1 MKKMLIN
8 KHLFLLNQHFIF
20 SRGAC
25 KMLSK
30 RKWFYIKEVSKR

>member
-1 MKKMLIN
+1 MLIN

-20 SRGAC
+20 SREAC

-30 RKWFYIKEVSKR
+30 RKWFYIKEVSKQ